1 MNETEPTG
9 NPILPTQQNPADPT
23 PRPSPT
29 TLRPTPHAPPLV
41 LASVWQMES
50 PDQAASILA
59 GQSPGYAYRRDGH
72 PNADQLVEQLKS
84 LHQADWAVLTA
95 QGMSSLAALALATLE
110 PGDLVLLA
118 QPLYG
123 RTSTLFECEL
133 ARFGIRTESLS
144 AVDLPQWKEALGRG
158 PKMAIA
164 ETVGNPRMT
173 IPPIPSIAELCR
185 HAGTA
190 LVIDNTL
197 ASGSL
202 CQPLNHGAHWI
213 VESLGKIVCGH
224 SDAMVGMIAG
234 KGPIP
239 TRLRGVVSTFGMAS
253 SPMDCWLT
261 SRGLQTLPLRLE
273 RASRNAM
280 ALANRLQNHPAVA
293 RIDYPG
299 LPVHPQHSIAQ
310 QLFGNQLFG
319 FMLGMELAGDG
330 STVARFF
337 RSLSPEIPF
346 CPSLGEI
353 ETTVSHPWTTSHR
366 TVPLEIKA
374 SLGIREGLV
383 RVSCGVEPTELL
395 VERFAAALDQVAR
408 AGPSQ

>member
-1 MNETEPTG
+1 MNETEPEG
-9 NPILPTQQNPADPT
+9 NPVPPVKRGSVDST
-23 PRPSPT
+23 PQPSSGPFP
-29 TLRPTPHAPPLV
+29 PTPHAAPLV

-50 PDQAASILA
+50 PEQAADILA
-59 GQSPGYAYRRDGH
+59 GQANGYAYRRDGH
-72 PNADQLVEQLKS
+72 PNADELVEQLKR
-84 LHQADWAVLTA
+84 LHQADWAILTA
-95 QGMSSLAALALATLE
+95 QGMSSLAALAIATLE

-123 RTSTLFECEL
+123 RTATLFEGEL
-133 ARFGIRTESLS
+133 ARFGIRTLS
-144 AVDLPQWKEALGRG
+144 IPAVDLPQWKEALGRG

-173 IPPIPSIAELCR
+173 IPPIPAIAELCLDT
-185 HAGTA
+185 GTS
-190 LVIDNTL
+190 LLIDNTL

-202 CQPLNHGAHWI
+202 CQPLKHGAHWV

-234 KGPIP
+234 NGPIP
-239 TRLRGVVSTFGMAS
+239 SRLRGVVSTLGMAS

-261 SRGLQTLPLRLE
+261 TRGLQTLPLRLE

-280 ALANRLQNHPAVA
+280 ALASRFQNHPAVA

-299 LPVHPQHSIAQ
+299 LPNHPQHAIAQ
-310 QLFGNQLFG
+310 ELFCNDLSG
-319 FMLGMELAGDG
+319 FMLAMELAGDA
-330 STVARFF
+330 STVAHFF
-337 RSLSPEIPF
+337 RSLSPEVPF
-346 CPSLGEI
+346 CPSLGET

-374 SLGIREGLV
+374 ALGIREGLV
-383 RVSCGVEPTELL
+383 RVSCGVEPTQLL
-395 VERFAAALDQVAR
+395 VDRFAAALDQVAKIVS
-408 AGPSQ
+408 SQ